1 MLALLEPLTATVL
14 AAVVLGE
21 RLEPAGAVGAA
32 LLTVAVSG
40 GRSAADAAEHRWST
54 RRVARRINRASAA
67 RSAAGV
73 DRRREA
79 IGGGGSG
86 GPKRRF
92 QS

>member
-1 MLALLEPLTATVL
+1 MRVVTFERSGKPSYGLLSENTIVDVGSRVGSRYGDLRSVL
-14 AAVVLGE
+14 AAGAL
-21 RLEPAGAVGAA
+21 PAP
-32 LLTVAVSG
+32 
-40 GRSAADAAEHRWST
+40 RD
-54 RRVARRINRASAA
+54 VARRISRASAA